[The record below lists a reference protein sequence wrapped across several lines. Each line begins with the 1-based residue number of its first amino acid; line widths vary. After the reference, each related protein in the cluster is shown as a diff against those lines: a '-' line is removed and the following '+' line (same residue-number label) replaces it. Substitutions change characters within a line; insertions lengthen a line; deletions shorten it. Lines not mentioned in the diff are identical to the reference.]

1 MILNCNSQIISCER
15 SKPIQYAV
23 SALYRDMKAV
33 FTETDAP
40 GDAIRLAKDS
50 DLLPE
55 CFCLQVQNNELL
67 LTAADTLGF
76 VYGLFEVSKR
86 FLGVQPFWFW
96 NDQKFIKTDSVTV
109 PQNFTYESKP
119 ARARYRGWV
128 VNDET
133 LISHWKVERR
143 SDLAFAMV
151 FETLLRLGG
160 NLVIP
165 GTGENGPRY
174 HDLAADM
181 GLIITHHHAEPL
193 GAKMFV
199 QAYPELEPKF
209 SLYPEKFRALWQDA
223 IDRQKTTPTVWN
235 IGFRGQGDKP
245 FWEDDP
251 QYDTPEKR
259 GALISRL
266 IREQYALVKQN
277 DPHAICCTNLYGE
290 TMELYQQ
297 GCLDLP
303 EDVIK
308 IWADNGFGK
317 MVSRRQRNANPR
329 VTALPP
335 LGDTGAHGLY
345 YHASFYDLRA
355 ASHITMLPNSAEFVC
370 EELTNALVR
379 GVDDYWLINCSNV
392 TPHAYLLDYI
402 AQLWQTGSCDPEGHR
417 LAYAQAYYGKPNG
430 LAVAKCLAG
439 YADHAV
445 LYGEHLDDHAGD
457 QFYNHVPRM
466 LMTQFIRDRT
476 LPCEDLQWLCNRP
489 ALSGQAAWCAEKFRE
504 AEKSYGQYL
513 RQCEATAAAMTG
525 AARVLFQ
532 DTLLLQAQLY
542 ALWAQG
548 SAAVCA
554 AMEAGFVGDWQRC
567 FYQAGRAKNAY
578 TAANAAMRSRE
589 HGKWID
595 FYANECQTDVKQSAQ
610 VCGYLMSFAR
620 TLGEGPHYY
629 AWMREFGDC
638 EADRRIM
645 LILNTD
651 NHPDDDTL
659 WRLMEQRWGE

>member
-1 MILNCNSQIISCER
+1 MILNRNSQIVFCEET
-15 SKPIQYAV
+15 KPIQYAV

-40 GDAIRLAKDS
+40 GDAVHLVKDS
-50 DLLPE
+50 DLAPE

-76 VYGLFEVSKR
+76 VYGLFEISRR

-119 ARARYRGWV
+119 ARVRYRGWF

-143 SDLAFAMV
+143 SDLSFAMV

-165 GTGENGPRY
+165 GTGENGHRY

-193 GAKMFV
+193 GAKMFA

-317 MVSRRQRNANPR
+317 MVSRRQGNANPR

-345 YHASFYDLRA
+345 YHASFYDLQA

-370 EELTNALVR
+370 EELTNALAH

-392 TPHAYLLDYI
+392 KPHAYLLDYI

-417 LAYAQAYYGKPNG
+417 LAYAQNYYGKPNG

-445 LYGEHLDDHAGD
+445 LYGEHPDDHAGD

-466 LMTQFIRDRT
+466 PMTQFIRDHGR
-476 LPCEDLQWLCNRP
+476 LEDQ
-489 ALSGQAAWCAEKFRE
+489 
-504 AEKSYGQYL
+504 
-513 RQCEATAAAMTG
+513 
-525 AARVLFQ
+525 
-532 DTLLLQAQLY
+532 
-542 ALWAQG
+542 
-548 SAAVCA
+548 
-554 AMEAGFVGDWQRC
+554 
-567 FYQAGRAKNAY
+567 
-578 TAANAAMRSRE
+578 
-589 HGKWID
+589 
-595 FYANECQTDVKQSAQ
+595 
-610 VCGYLMSFAR
+610 
-620 TLGEGPHYY
+620 
-629 AWMREFGDC
+629 
-638 EADRRIM
+638 
-645 LILNTD
+645 
-651 NHPDDDTL
+651 
-659 WRLMEQRWGE
+659 